1 MIMASITDTQAI
13 AVVRFWREAGAGLWF
28 ARDLAFDRR
37 FRERFLDLHR
47 SVVRGERDAWLDT
60 PEGAL
65 ALLILLDQFPRNAFR
80 GTADMYAT
88 DILARHFARLAQASG
103 YMEAV
108 RC

>member
-1 MIMASITDTQAI
+1 M
-13 AVVRFWREAGAGLWF
+13 
-28 ARDLAFDRR
+28 
-37 FRERFLDLHR
+37 
-47 SVVRGERDAWLDT
+47 DT

-88 DILARHFARLAQASG
+88 DNLARHVARLAQASG